1 MNSGQFRAEQNDA
14 AARQPTS
21 AIESHSEGRTSR
33 SRALVGPSN
42 VAGPSRRLGQDRRDP
57 GGEFIE
63 RERLSQN
70 FHAVRQVGVVERS
83 PGVAGYEENPQA
95 WRRRTGGVRELPPAQ
110 ARKPDV
116 GDQKIQMAR

>member
-1 MNSGQFRAEQNDA
+1 
-14 AARQPTS
+14 
-21 AIESHSEGRTSR
+21 
-33 SRALVGPSN
+33 
-42 VAGPSRRLGQDRRDP
+42 LGQDRRDP

-83 PGVAGYEENPQA
+83 PGVAGDEQNPQA

-116 GDQKIQMAR
+116 GDQKILMAPLIDKAQSFNAVNGFDDFASHVGEDFDDLGAHVGLVFNHQNDSAG